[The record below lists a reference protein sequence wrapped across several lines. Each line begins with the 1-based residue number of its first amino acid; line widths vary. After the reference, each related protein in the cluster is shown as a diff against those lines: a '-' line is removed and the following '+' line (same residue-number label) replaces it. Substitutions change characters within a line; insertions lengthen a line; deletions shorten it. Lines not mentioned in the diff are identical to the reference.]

1 MTFFKK
7 IPIALRFLFD
17 KEVPF
22 RKKILLI
29 LGLIYFIMPIDFIPE
44 PILLVGFIDDIVIL
58 AFVLTKS
65 SSDLD
70 KYVKEKE
77 IIKKDENIKGKII
90 ENVEY
95 DIKDEGDNL

>member
-7 IPIALRFLFD
+7 IPIAFKFLFD

-22 RKKILLI
+22 RKKIILI
-29 LGLIYFIMPIDFIPE
+29 IGIIYFLVPIDFIPE
-44 PILLVGFIDDIVIL
+44 PILLIGFIDDIVIL
-58 AFVLTKS
+58 AFVLTKL

-70 KYVKEKE
+70 KYMEDKE
-77 IIKKDENIKGKII
+77 IIKKNKGVKGKII

-95 DIKDEGDNL
+95 EIKDDDL